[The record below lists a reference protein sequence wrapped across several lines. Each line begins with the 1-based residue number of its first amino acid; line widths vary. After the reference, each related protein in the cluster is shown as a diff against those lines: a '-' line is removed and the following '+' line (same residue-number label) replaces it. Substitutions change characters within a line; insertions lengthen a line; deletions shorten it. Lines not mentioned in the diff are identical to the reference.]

1 MLIRLVLP
9 SGACNVHQRMK
20 NGLILTPLYKSVR
33 PRASWHGC
41 IQGRDTVHGSSK
53 LYLAGRSF
61 SWCRRWLLACMP
73 CPV

>member
-1 MLIRLVLP
+1 MRCVLLL
-9 SGACNVHQRMK
+9 GACNVHEGME

-33 PRASWHGC
+33 LRASRHGC
-41 IQGRDTVHGSSK
+41 TQGRDTVHRSCK

-61 SWCRRWLLACMP
+61 SWCSGWLLACMP